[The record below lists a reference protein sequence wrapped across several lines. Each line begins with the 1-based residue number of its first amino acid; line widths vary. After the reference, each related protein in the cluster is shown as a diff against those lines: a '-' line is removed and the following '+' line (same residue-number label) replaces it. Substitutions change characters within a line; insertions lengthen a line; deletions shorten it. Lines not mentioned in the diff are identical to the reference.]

1 MSAQSAKRHQPHLT
15 RMEPGMNCA
24 NSDFLNDL
32 RNNKAFLLEVLDQ
45 PIVFHK
51 VYKKITGSI
60 TAALML
66 SYATQLSDNLEPT
79 RGGWFVFDT
88 DIWEEETGLTLKEQ
102 SAARRNLREFGLLS
116 ERKRGVP
123 SFLEIKVNF
132 HRIAELLH
140 DYAKSLPD
148 CTQHAPHPASVASG
162 KKTAA

>member
-1 MSAQSAKRHQPHLT
+1 MSTQSAKRHPPHLT
-15 RMEPGMNCA
+15 RMEPAMNCA

-66 SYATQLSDNLEPT
+66 SYATQLSDNLEPA
-79 RGGWFVFDT
+79 RGGWFVVDAN
-88 DIWEEETGLTLKEQ
+88 IWEEETGLTPKEQ

-116 ERKRGVP
+116 ERKQGMP
-123 SFLEIKVNF
+123 PFLEIKVNF
-132 HRIAELLH
+132 QRIAELLH
-140 DYAKSLPD
+140 DYANSLPD
-148 CTQHAPHPASVASG
+148 CAPHAPHPVSVASG

>member
-1 MSAQSAKRHQPHLT
+1 
-15 RMEPGMNCA
+15 MEPAINCA

-66 SYATQLSDNLEPT
+66 SYATQVSDNLEPA
-79 RGGWFVFDT
+79 RGGWFVVDAA
-88 DIWEEETGLTLKEQ
+88 IWEEETGLTPKEQ
-102 SAARRNLREFGLLS
+102 LTARRNLREFGLLS
-116 ERKRGVP
+116 ERKQGMP
-123 SFLEIKVNF
+123 SLLEIKVNF

-140 DYAKSLPD
+140 DYAKGLPD
-148 CTQHAPHPASVASG
+148 CTQHPTSVASG